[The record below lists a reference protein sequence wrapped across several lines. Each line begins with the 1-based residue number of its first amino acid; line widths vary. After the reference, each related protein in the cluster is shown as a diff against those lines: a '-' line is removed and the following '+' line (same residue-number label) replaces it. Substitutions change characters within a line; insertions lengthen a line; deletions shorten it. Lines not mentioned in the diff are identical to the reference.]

1 MDEELDE
8 VFSAEMDEE
17 FGRNLPGSEQPD
29 ITQNQD
35 PFFSNR
41 FDIVVPE
48 DDGKKDNCCVN
59 YLKKFWATRNKKIL
73 QDKETIIRTT
83 VQELLIYAGFITIIL
98 TKRMGGLTHR
108 IAAKLEQSYSGC
120 PNWAVPVFFVRT
132 YFGNKE
138 LYIHLLILL
147 HRYGKAPVKR
157 VDPVIPL
164 KATQTPRYFALLP
177 TAYLQTYFFT
187 DVVQQFAFPLES
199 SDKETFTKIH
209 DRPAMWNFI
218 LSDFLNSLYK
228 ENAENRLVGRPRIR
242 QVRVSSIDC
251 QLPRRVPD
259 HLRHC
264 FPTFSAELENRDPI
278 VPTINKSVVLS
289 KPAWR
294 WRSASESG
302 IDSVPGTIATYTGSG
317 YYLDLGLTRQVTS
330 EMLTELH
337 TNLWTG
343 ESTRAVIID
352 FTLYNANLNFF
363 SVVQLLFE
371 TPYTGGVIGSVDIH
385 PLYLIHRHSLSEY
398 VVFVCEI
405 ISLVF
410 VAYYIIFKM
419 GLSYFRGFWH
429 LVDFLVISL
438 CVACVGLNIYNRSL
452 VMGILRQG
460 ISSLDVYPEFVH
472 IAHMALQYKRLLA
485 LLVFFSLIQ
494 VNKMTFILK
503 NEFPLWKVISNFSL
517 LIFLPTIPSSGSS
530 MLIIPLQIFKFISF
544 SETMGQLTATINYA
558 LYDMIGFTVM
568 FGIIFAA
575 FVQAGTLMFGSTS
588 SEFKSFDLSAFAL
601 YRIILGDFDM
611 DAIKATH
618 ILLGPLYF
626 LVYVFFVFFVLL
638 NMFLAIIGEAYAK
651 VKENMAK
658 RKNDFKFIAYI
669 RHNTKE
675 FFARFSKRRRMPLDK
690 VLESAVDDQ
699 MELSFNAWRR
709 AMKAAGY
716 SEMEANFLFHK
727 YDKDGD
733 NMLDFVERR
742 RMREEMF
749 LGIAFQ
755 PADSDDEDNRM
766 KSSEKTQQRPNK
778 DLFAELED
786 CEELTERIA
795 DVEGNVNAVVKQICF
810 ILDKLQSAERHRREN
825 EHILMKSIL

>member
-98 TKRMGGLTHR
+98 T
-108 IAAKLEQSYSGC
+108 I
-120 PNWAVPVFFVRT
+120 
-132 YFGNKE
+132 
-138 LYIHLLILL
+138 
-147 HRYGKAPVKR
+147 
-157 VDPVIPL
+157 
-164 KATQTPRYFALLP
+164 ALLP

-410 VAYYIIFKM
+410 VAYYIVKEIISIFKM

-485 LLVFFSLIQ
+485 LLVFFSLI
-494 VNKMTFILK
+494 
-503 NEFPLWKVISNFSL
+503 
-517 LIFLPTIPSSGSS
+517 
-530 MLIIPLQIFKFISF
+530 QIFKFISF